1 LLPDPWIEERRGRGE
16 GGRGRREEEDRKERE
31 GKIRRKRRNHWLT
44 YVVTIHIWTS
54 KLERAHVITNLPGH

>member
-1 LLPDPWIEERRGRGE
+1 MLPDPWIEERRGRGE

-54 KLERAHVITNLPGH
+54 KLERAHVITIHV